1 MQALKTKRFLTG
13 DEVDPSNIEL
23 SAWILINTAGLVTIM
38 DHRSEMG
45 QGSFQSVPQIVAE
58 ELEVDLKDVN
68 VQFAQGD
75 NKKYGS
81 QITGGSSTIRGSYR
95 NLLNLGAA
103 AREMLITAAAA
114 KWNTSPADCY
124 AKAGH
129 VYQKSTD
136 KHFHYGQLVV
146 DASKLTPPKNV
157 VLKKR
162 ADYKLIGKPLLR
174 KDTPMKTNGTAI
186 FGIDKKLPGML
197 YAVVERN
204 PRQRGVVESFD
215 DTAALQVPGV
225 KKVFK
230 VRMVVF
236 DTFREGVAV
245 VAESTWAAM
254 QGKKALKVEWDDT
267 GFEHVNTPDI
277 YRRQNEY
284 LQTKEGFIAKTQGDP
299 NGIIEKADK
308 KINAIYET
316 PYQSHSPLEPV
327 NCTAHFQGDKY

>member
-1 MQALKTKRFLTG
+1 MATTSLSRRNFLKTTGISATGLLLGFYFNAGAKDKKILAG

-95 NLLNLGAA
+95 NLLNLGAT

-174 KDTPMKTNGTAI
+174 KDTPMKTNGTAV

-204 PRQRGVVESFD
+204 PRQRGVVKSFD

-225 KKVFK
+225 KRVFK

-254 QGKKALKVEWDDT
+254 QGRKALKVEWDDT

-284 LQTKEGFIAKTQGDP
+284 LKR
-299 NGIIEKADK
+299 K
-308 KINAIYET
+308 K
-316 PYQSHSPLEPV
+316 V
-327 NCTAHFQGDKY
+327 